1 MYDPPYPG
9 PTHPWD
15 TGAWLWRTVAV
26 ILHVWI
32 ALIDQMDSIG
42 EL

>member
-9 PTHPWD
+9 PMHPWD
-15 TGAWLWRTVAV
+15 TGAWLWRTVAG
-26 ILHVWI
+26 ILHVRL
-32 ALIDQMDSIG
+32 ALIDHMDDIG